1 MQRIS
6 QIIVIVLALVFAGCA
21 GTRSAY
27 QAAEGID
34 ETAKVMAEHYYAVI
48 REANTLSASGLL
60 TGSALAKAQDVVRAT
75 QPFIT
80 ELAAASRAYTALQNA
95 ETEADLSAAISA
107 AAIAISKLIDVVKG
121 SNTSAL
127 YDSLADVYSRSVRIN
142 FRQRAHRT
150 GQGTLLW
157 T

>member
-48 REANTLSASGLL
+48 REANTLSASGEL

-95 ETEADLSAAISA
+95 ETEADLSAAISN

-121 SNTSAL
+121 SNTS
-127 YDSLADVYSRSVRIN
+127 
-142 FRQRAHRT
+142 
-150 GQGTLLW
+150 GTLHYPIEHDPVFAGAQHLKELRYGPEI
-157 T
+157 TFTG